1 MKTTE
6 NKITINL
13 DEDAEVAVQG
23 FIAPI
28 EHTAGNF
35 HRKWDALANLRAA
48 EPEKQY
54 SAAVFRDFLPA
65 EAVSVGECWEIKQ
78 TGVQELLEQLHPN
91 ASLEMRAEMYGSE
104 ECKGLRA
111 CLRAYSDQF
120 VDIVFRIHAEF
131 ALTDGWFT
139 PSQFAGHIIIDR
151 AQETVVFFQ
160 MHVPAGTLNFD
171 VNWETTLEGWDAPR
185 WITDCGYCS
194 QIELRSGTEDVLQNT
209 EFTEAITQEE
219 AERSLILR
227 FYESQRINW
236 VSLEE
241 ALEIAPAQQK
251 PVHVISL
258 DGPLADEAC

>member
-1 MKTTE
+1 MKTLS

-13 DEDAEVAVQG
+13 AGDADVLVKA

-28 EHTAGNF
+28 AHTAGNF
-35 HRKWDALANLRAA
+35 HKKWDALANLRAA

-54 SAAVFRDFLPA
+54 SMSIFRDFLPT
-65 EAVSVGECWEIKQ
+65 EAVSVGECWEIKEAS
-78 TGVQELLEQLHPN
+78 VQKLLKQLHPN
-91 ASLEMRAEMYGSE
+91 PSLEMRVEMYGME
-104 ECKGLRA
+104 EAKGLWA
-111 CLRAYSDQF
+111 GLRAYSDQF
-120 VDIVFRIHAEF
+120 ADIVFRIHAEF

-139 PSQFAGHIIIDR
+139 PSQFAGHLIIDR
-151 AQETVVFFQ
+151 AQETIVFFQ
-160 MHVPAGTLNFD
+160 MHVPPGTLNFD

-194 QIELRSGTEDVLQNT
+194 QMELCAGTQDVLQGT
-209 EFTEAITQEE
+209 EFTETITQAE
-219 AERSLILR
+219 AERLLIQQ
-227 FYESQRINW
+227 FYKSQRINW

-241 ALEIAPAQQK
+241 ALQMTQAQRK